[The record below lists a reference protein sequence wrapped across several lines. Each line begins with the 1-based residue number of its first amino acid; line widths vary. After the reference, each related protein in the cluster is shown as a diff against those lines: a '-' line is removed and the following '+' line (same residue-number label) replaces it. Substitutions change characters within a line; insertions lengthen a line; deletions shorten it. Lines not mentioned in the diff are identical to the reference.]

1 MSESRGRIEG
11 LYDAVGWQMG
21 PNEAASLLSDSSH
34 HAFRYPQLGMVS
46 RQFGFTQSQY
56 VPQIIPR
63 DVLKPYTSVLKPR
76 SVPDGPAPPR

>member
-1 MSESRGRIEG
+1 MMQ
-11 LYDAVGWQMG
+11 LVGKWDPMRPRPSCPTRPQK
-21 PNEAASLLSDSSH
+21 PH